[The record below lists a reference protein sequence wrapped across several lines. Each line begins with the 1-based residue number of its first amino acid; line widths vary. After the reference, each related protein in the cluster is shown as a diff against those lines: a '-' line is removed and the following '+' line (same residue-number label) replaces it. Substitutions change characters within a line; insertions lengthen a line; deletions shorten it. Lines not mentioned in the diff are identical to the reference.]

1 MGGQRL
7 TREQSTQLK
16 RVNLRVSMKNFKH
29 FKMFGT
35 ELKKGPDGVYQ
46 DPCAGDSGG
55 PLMYQDKGSGRWM
68 LIGQSMELAWIAE
81 RVTWPILKAQQMGSG
96 IRFLITQTG
105 LSPRSS
111 RLKHLKQKG
120 VRKNPGPRYLSIPG
134 LLSSP
139 NGC

>member
-1 MGGQRL
+1 MIEEKGQSW
-7 TREQSTQLK
+7 TKKQSTQLK

-68 LIGQSMELAWIAE
+68 LIGQSE
-81 RVTWPILKAQQMGSG
+81 RAMFIST
-96 IRFLITQTG
+96 
-105 LSPRSS
+105 
-111 RLKHLKQKG
+111 
-120 VRKNPGPRYLSIPG
+120 
-134 LLSSP
+134 
-139 NGC
+139 